1 MAVTRISDVVV
12 PEVFAPY
19 VQNYTEEKSN
29 LIQSSAIV
37 VDSRLTANLSGGG
50 LTFNE
55 PSWRDLSNEDENIS
69 NDDPDDKS
77 TPAKTGSLNEVQIRL
92 SRNKSWSTMD
102 LAGTLAGSD
111 PMTSIGNRVGYYWT
125 RRLQK
130 LFVATGTGI
139 FANDALATDGN
150 HIQGEMTNNVSGSA
164 FIPGVTN
171 FTTEAFLDTLTTMGD
186 SEGALGI
193 VMMHSIVFNR
203 ARKNNLIDYIPDS
216 EGRVNIP
223 YFLGKLVIVD
233 DGMPNK
239 DGVYDTWIF
248 GSGAFRFGN
257 GLAPVPVAVERKEDA
272 GHGGGQEIL
281 YNRVE
286 WCLHPAGYAWV
297 GDTTTSGGPSN
308 AATAGNIAA
317 GTSWKRVFPERK
329 QIPMARMVTREFG
342 A

>member
-29 LIQSSAIV
+29 LIQSSAIE

-69 NDDPDDKS
+69 NDDPTDKS
-77 TPAKTGSLNEVQIRL
+77 VPSKTGSLNEVQIRL

-111 PMTSIGNRVGYYWT
+111 PMESIGNRVGYYWT
-125 RRLQK
+125 RRLQA
-130 LFVATGTGI
+130 LFVATGRGV
-139 FANDALATDGN
+139 FANDALPTDAN
-150 HIQGEMTNNVSGSA
+150 HVQNEMTNNVSGSA
-164 FIPGVTN
+164 FVPGVTN

-193 VMMHSIVFNR
+193 VMVHSIVFNR
-203 ARKNNLIDYIPDS
+203 MRKNNLIDYIPDS

-223 YFLGKLVIVD
+223 TFLGKRVIVD
-233 DGMPNK
+233 DGMPNQ

-248 GSGAFRFGN
+248 GAGAFRFGN
-257 GLAPVPVAVERKEDA
+257 GLAPVPVAVERDESS

-297 GDTTTSGGPSN
+297 GDTTTAGGPSN

-317 GTSWKRVFPERK
+317 AASWKRVFPERK
-329 QIPMARMVTREFG
+329 QIKMARMVTREFG
-342 A
+342 